1 MSEARASPAVAH
13 PRGVGHKDDVAEGHN
28 DSGHHCRASPP
39 HQQHEQSRWGY
50 SPNERLK
57 SPPSPADVGLEPPL
71 WCCVS
76 SSTPARSLTTRTPAD
91 PEGHRYSRSGSDSG
105 HGTRSPHS
113 SVSLAS
119 PTTANSHGQSSPRE
133 APLYG
138 TGGACDTGGR
148 HEAIRHSARTGSAG
162 RHEHPPAGAAQYTP
176 VYVNAS
182 LATTSPAAARARASR
197 TSQHPRRKPQSNPV
211 LTASSQAWH
220 WGAAPAVAAA
230 FQQRQQQSR
239 CRQRRAVA
247 GSREGT
253 LDRRGSRHVPAPLFS
268 NVPTTAAMGAAVAAR
283 AQRSASNSS
292 TAVSSPASKAPPQR
306 VTSMSSCAGCLPAV
320 PPGVESPVTRGS
332 SAPTE
337 FPSGSGVPAL
347 APTTE
352 LMRSLTYAEEAPM
365 SLTSGV
371 HGEGA
376 PSQRSESHIVPHTR
390 LQKLEAVTAATPPSA
405 CTAAVSSPAS
415 AGAAAPSHSRGAPH
429 HSAQPRSHAQAGGHR
444 LGPATGGTVADGAK
458 AEGEGAATGAAS
470 RPHLVA
476 TSQTEHSED
485 SRDGLLCVASFRSG
499 KESSLYSLVDSHQ
512 ASESTWPF
520 SASAAHE
527 EPVKAAAAVDG
538 TFTGMEAHTALG
550 QHCFDDACNQKAPQ
564 LLGTAPATAS
574 GDTFSWSR
582 ATGDDAVSGNY
593 MNSSAVHAD
602 MRRAEHRAGVGGDLT
617 ISSQYRRSDSEHGG
631 HDSLTMPGIPV
642 SASAG
647 QRQSTAAGG
656 SAGIGSASSA
666 SMLKRSLSEPSLIT
680 VKSSAAASG
689 GLSGYGIA
697 VSPRS
702 LAPQQHVSDP
712 SVLSIGASLAQPT
725 TTATSNSFW
734 SSSSANVNAVSNSSI
749 PGIAGA
755 ASAIGVGGGGLVSLF
770 SNSPAFLP
778 GGSFAIAASAPTT
791 RDPLAASVRQQSRSA
806 LIAELQRRRQRLQKQ
821 LALLQREATAHNIFA
836 LVRASNASQLQY
848 LLREGLCNVNDRDYN
863 GCTPLHV
870 AAGEGNQAIVRV
882 LLSFGADVV
891 AVDNNGRTP
900 LDCAAANRHSGVA
913 RYLLTLIRSKHF
925 SHGSGGGDGGFTSSG
940 GDDGPPEA
948 MCCAKPTMGES
959 SVVAGE
965 CARLTTSPLGHPLA
979 RTPVV
984 KTAGGV
990 LPLGASAS
998 GFSAMCTATF
1008 LQRSTSAQQL
1018 SASSGSSLNQSP
1030 ALLQPLSR
1038 KSQQQ
1043 RHPAS
1048 SSSAASTPSPSRPP
1062 NWKRPPANLAASYT
1076 TTDAESWSDSDVLP
1090 HAAVWGAKAA
1100 AAADTAAT
1108 DSASRASTPK
1118 VPSFPAMHKHPGPS
1132 SRALPL
1138 LSTAANKSLAG
1149 YESPASMLTPLCW
1162 HGSFPHGSSPQK
1174 RVVLSLLDSAAAAHS
1189 RGLIAAEANACA
1201 ASMEP
1206 SSACSNSSP
1215 PQPPTSAAADT
1226 SPAAAA
1232 VAGRPTSHSMLP
1244 PPSSLSQLFSS
1255 RRTQEDTAPRPGT
1268 MTVSDPDINLRSSS
1282 AGSGGR
1288 CLAWR
1293 VVSASPNLAERIKG
1307 TASEDT
1313 GQAAAASPLSRAHT
1327 TTPLI
1332 TAAGAMTGWHDGDER
1347 LADTDFEG
1355 IEDVLGR
1362 RGHLSMRRR
1371 RMLSESGNSAHGGFV
1386 SVSSDSLQS
1395 GSSPTLAAR
1404 KDTPHSRRDR
1414 SSFSETGSFSG
1425 EVPVAFSSPPARTAA
1440 SGAAVSTACTQA
1452 TLAATSGGNAQQR
1465 QMLLRPP
1472 RRPDSSPAAT
1482 DQRGTTM
1489 AAEADRYPVSTRH
1502 PLKFLAVDPNA
1513 EWGNDRGS
1521 AARPT
1526 VITPPAATTSVA
1538 IPAYSSACS
1547 GLKCQEELASSTVA
1561 SCAEPLRGA
1570 GARSSSICD
1579 MGQQSLEEHQYYY
1592 RMTTFGVRC
1601 NQRQQRGGSDFG
1613 GDPTLPPLLQPTR
1626 VTLESTGMKV
1636 AVTRPL
1642 TLSGGVGDSRSD
1654 VSPFLSSSTTAAA
1667 AAGPTVAAQTLW
1679 SNTGATA
1686 PAATTAPA
1694 LAAAAAAT
1702 ADRHSAGEQSFPLA
1716 EQHKPA
1722 DMAALHYS
1730 SYTTISD
1737 TVSIVVCMVGLPGR
1751 GKSFISKR
1759 LMRYINWKGV
1769 PCRVFNAGNYRR
1781 QLLGVETTAGADF
1794 FDPSNPKGA
1803 QLRERMAELA
1813 CEDLVSFIASHSLA
1827 VGILDATNT
1836 TRKRRAWLSDYFQQE
1851 AQRYAVPYRL
1861 LFIESVC
1868 NDDAIV
1874 TENIL
1879 RSKCDNDDFKS
1890 LKDVSAVISEF
1901 RNRIL
1906 QYEKVYETLEA
1917 EERMPYIKIVD
1928 VKRHVIL
1935 HRVPNGLGS
1944 RIAFFLLNLHPI
1956 AFPIYVALP
1965 GETVGD
1971 SRRVYGGEERLTVRG
1986 EAYAIALKR
1995 FIQDRYVPHMVILHA
2010 TNYCVLSTLAP
2021 LMEGPAEEEG
2031 ELILKAPSVANGS
2044 GASAGDSCG
2053 TSKTATPASPHPHS
2067 AGGRTRYFPRG
2078 ASAQP
2083 PSATAAATR
2092 STPAPAD
2099 AVETTASRFSMQ
2111 NASSEVARPPS
2122 LEHTLAST
2130 SASHRPASQ
2139 HYGSDDDSNTSE
2151 SSTRHS
2157 LLPSRDGRLHE
2168 QHACAPSTTTEELRA
2183 REDGDLGVASP
2194 QRCTVSGTKAAVA
2207 GEQLMQEDDSDHV
2220 DDEEGEIGDEVLCP
2234 VPGLDNINFGR
2245 FSGHTAAW
2253 VREKYPRLSAL
2264 LYDVNDGDVMSDARD
2279 EAEAPPQR
2287 QHHPCQPRESGGPA
2301 DASDAV
2307 ASARSAKA
2315 TSGASHHHIDQ
2326 RSGACPTAEW
2336 LSAPLPPPVH
2346 YATHEEAVSHLQ
2358 RAFSGA
2364 DPCLSY
2370 CTQLPNGESYR
2381 QVNVRLEPALMAAMR
2396 TQSPVFV
2403 VAPAVPAQGILSF
2416 FMDVIPELSPTIR
2429 IPRGCVV
2436 EIGVKDSITVHPLLP
2451 DSLPESMTRSP
2462 LTVLPEIQE
2471 AIREVA
2477 AASSMERRAERERL
2491 PA

>member
-13 PRGVGHKDDVAEGHN
+13 PRGVGHEDDVAEGHN
-28 DSGHHCRASPP
+28 DSGHLCRASPP
-39 HQQHEQSRWGY
+39 HQQHEQSRPGY

-76 SSTPARSLTTRTPAD
+76 SSTPAPSLTARTPAD
-91 PEGHRYSRSGSDSG
+91 PEGHRYSRSASDSG

-119 PTTANSHGQSSPRE
+119 PTTANSHGQSSSGE

-138 TGGACDTGGR
+138 TGSACGTGGR

-182 LATTSPAAARARASR
+182 LSTTSPAAARSRASR
-197 TSQHPRRKPQSNPV
+197 TSQHPCRKPQSTPV

-253 LDRRGSRHVPAPLFS
+253 LDRRGGRHVPAPLFS

-292 TAVSSPASKAPPQR
+292 TAVSSPASKAPLQR
-306 VTSMSSCAGCLPAV
+306 ATSMSSCAGCLPAV
-320 PPGVESPVTRGS
+320 PPGVESPVTPGS

-337 FPSGSGVPAL
+337 FPSGSSVPAL
-347 APTTE
+347 APATE

-365 SLTSGV
+365 SLTNGV

-376 PSQRSESHIVPHTR
+376 PSQRSESHIAPHAR
-390 LQKLEAVTAATPPSA
+390 LPKRKAVTAATPPSA

-415 AGAAAPSHSRGAPH
+415 AGAAAPSHSCGEPR
-429 HSAQPRSHAQAGGHR
+429 HSARPRSRAQAGGHR
-444 LGPATGGTVADGAK
+444 LGPATGGTAADGAK
-458 AEGEGAATGAAS
+458 AEDEGAATGAAG

-485 SRDGLLCVASFRSG
+485 SRDGLLRVASFRPG
-499 KESSLYSLVDSHQ
+499 KESSLYNLVDSHQ
-512 ASESTWPF
+512 ASESKWPF
-520 SASAAHE
+520 FASVAHE

-538 TFTGMEAHTALG
+538 TFTGTEAHTALG
-550 QHCFDDACNQKAPQ
+550 QHCFGDACNQKAPQ

-582 ATGDDAVSGNY
+582 ATGDSAVSGNY
-593 MNSSAVHAD
+593 INSRAAHAD
-602 MRRAEHRAGVGGDLT
+602 IRRAEHRAGVGGCLT
-617 ISSQYRRSDSEHGG
+617 ISSHYRRTDSEHSG
-631 HDSLTMPGIPV
+631 HGSLTMPGISV

-647 QRQSTAAGG
+647 QRKSTAAGG
-656 SAGIGSASSA
+656 RAGIGSASSA
-666 SMLKRSLSEPSLIT
+666 SMLKRSLTEPSLTT

-712 SVLSIGASLAQPT
+712 SVLSIDASLTQPT

-755 ASAIGVGGGGLVSLF
+755 ASAIGVGGGGLVSLV

-791 RDPLAASVRQQSRSA
+791 RDPLAASVTQQSRSA

-821 LALLQREATAHNIFA
+821 LALLQKEATAHNIFA

-848 LLREGLCNVNDRDYN
+848 LLREGLCNVTDRDYN

-870 AAGEGNQAIVRV
+870 AAGEGNQAVVRV

-925 SHGSGGGDGGFTSSG
+925 SHGGGGDGGFTSSG

-948 MCCAKPTMGES
+948 MCCAKPTTGES

-965 CARLTTSPLGHPLA
+965 CASLTTSPLGHPLA
-979 RTPVV
+979 KTPVV

-998 GFSAMCTATF
+998 GLSAMCTATS
-1008 LQRSTSAQQL
+1008 LQRSNSAQQL
-1018 SASSGSSLNQSP
+1018 SVSSGSSLNQSP

-1038 KSQQQ
+1038 QSQQQ
-1043 RHPAS
+1043 RHLPS

-1076 TTDAESWSDSDVLP
+1076 TTDAESWSDSDVPP
-1090 HAAVWGAKAA
+1090 HAAVWGAKATA
-1100 AAADTAAT
+1100 AAGTAAT

-1118 VPSFPAMHKHPGPS
+1118 VPSSPTMHKYPGPS

-1149 YESPASMLTPLCW
+1149 YESPASMLTPLC
-1162 HGSFPHGSSPQK
+1162 SHGSSPQK

-1206 SSACSNSSP
+1206 SSTCINSSP
-1215 PQPPTSAAADT
+1215 PQLPTSAAVDT

-1232 VAGRPTSHSMLP
+1232 VAGRPTSHPMLP

-1255 RRTQEDTAPRPGT
+1255 RRTQEDTAPRPST
-1268 MTVSDPDINLRSSS
+1268 KAVSDPDINLGNSS

-1293 VVSASPNLAERIKG
+1293 VVSGSPNLADRIKG

-1313 GQAAAASPLSRAHT
+1313 SQVAAASPPSRAHT

-1371 RMLSESGNSAHGGFV
+1371 RMLSESGNSAHGGFA

-1395 GSSPTLAAR
+1395 GSSRTLAER

-1414 SSFSETGSFSG
+1414 SNFSETGSLSG

-1440 SGAAVSTACTQA
+1440 SGAAASTACTQA
-1452 TLAATSGGNAQQR
+1452 TLAATPGGNAQQR

-1482 DQRGTTM
+1482 DQRGTTL

-1502 PLKFLAVDPNA
+1502 PLKFRAVDPNA
-1513 EWGNDRGS
+1513 EWGNDRGC

-1526 VITPPAATTSVA
+1526 VVTPPAATKSVA

-1547 GLKCQEELASSTVA
+1547 GLKCQEELTSSTVA
-1561 SCAEPLRGA
+1561 SCAGSLRGA

-1579 MGQQSLEEHQYYY
+1579 MGQQSLEEHQHYY
-1592 RMTTFGVRC
+1592 RMTTFGMRG
-1601 NQRQQRGGSDFG
+1601 NQRQPRGGSDFG

-1626 VTLESTGMKV
+1626 VTLESTGMKA
-1636 AVTRPL
+1636 AVTRP
-1642 TLSGGVGDSRSD
+1642 
-1654 VSPFLSSSTTAAA
+1654 STAAAA
-1667 AAGPTVAAQTLW
+1667 AAGPTVAAPTSS
-1679 SNTGATA
+1679 SNTVAAAAARVPTALASTTAT
-1686 PAATTAPA
+1686 PPATTAPA
-1694 LAAAAAAT
+1694 LAAAAATTPT
-1702 ADRHSAGEQSFPLA
+1702 ADRHSAGEQFFPRA

-1722 DMAALHYS
+1722 DLAALHYS

-1737 TVSIVVCMVGLPGR
+1737 AVSIIVCMVGLPGR

-1851 AQRYAVPYRL
+1851 AQRYALPYRL

-1890 LKDVSAVISEF
+1890 LNDVSAVISEF

-2031 ELILKAPSVANGS
+2031 EIILKAPSVANGP

-2053 TSKTATPASPHPHS
+2053 TSKTATPASQHPHS
-2067 AGGRTRYFPRG
+2067 AGGRTRYVPRV

-2099 AVETTASRFSMQ
+2099 AVEATDSRFSMQ

-2122 LEHTLAST
+2122 LKHTLAPA

-2151 SSTRHS
+2151 SSSRHS
-2157 LLPSRDGRLHE
+2157 LPSRDGRLHE
-2168 QHACAPSTTTEELRA
+2168 QHACAPSTITEELRA
-2183 REDGDLGVASP
+2183 REGGGLGVASP
-2194 QRCTVSGTKAAVA
+2194 QRGTVPGAKAAVA
-2207 GEQLMQEDDSDHV
+2207 GEQLMQEDDSDRV

-2307 ASARSAKA
+2307 ASAGSAKA
-2315 TSGASHHHIDQ
+2315 TTGASHHHIDQ

-2381 QVNVRLEPALMAAMR
+2381 QVNVRLEPALMAVMR

>member
-1 MSEARASPAVAH
+1 MSEARTSPAVAH
-13 PRGVGHKDDVAEGHN
+13 PRGVGHEDNVAEGHN

-39 HQQHEQSRWGY
+39 HHQHEQVRPGH
-50 SPNERLK
+50 SPDERLK

-71 WCCVS
+71 WCCAS
-76 SSTPARSLTTRTPAD
+76 SSTPARSLMARTPAD
-91 PEGHRYSRSGSDSG
+91 PEGHRCSRSGSDSG
-105 HGTRSPHS
+105 HGTRSPHN
-113 SVSLAS
+113 SVGLAS
-119 PTTANSHGQSSPRE
+119 PTTANSHGQGSSGE
-133 APLYG
+133 VPLYG
-138 TGGACDTGGR
+138 TGSAFGPGGR
-148 HEAIRHSARTGSAG
+148 HEVIRHSARTGSAG

-176 VYVNAS
+176 VYVNAI
-182 LATTSPAAARARASR
+182 LATTSPATARARASR

-239 CRQRRAVA
+239 CRQRHAVA

-253 LDRRGSRHVPAPLFS
+253 LDRRGGRHVPAPLFS

-292 TAVSSPASKAPPQR
+292 TAVSSPASKAPQQR
-306 VTSMSSCAGCLPAV
+306 VTSMSSCACCLPAV
-320 PPGVESPVTRGS
+320 PPGVESPVTPGS
-332 SAPTE
+332 SASTE

-347 APTTE
+347 APATE
-352 LMRSLTYAEEAPM
+352 LQSLTHAEEAPM

-376 PSQRSESHIVPHTR
+376 PSQRSESHIVQHTR
-390 LQKLEAVTAATPPSA
+390 LPQPEAVTAATPPSA

-415 AGAAAPSHSRGAPH
+415 VGAAAPSHSRGAPH
-429 HSAQPRSHAQAGGHR
+429 HSARPRSHAQAGGHR
-444 LGPATGGTVADGAK
+444 LGPAAGGSVADGAK
-458 AEGEGAATGAAS
+458 AEDEGAATGAAG
-470 RPHLVA
+470 RPYLVA
-476 TSQTEHSED
+476 TSQREPRED

-499 KESSLYSLVDSHQ
+499 KESGLYSLVDSHQ

-527 EPVKAAAAVDG
+527 DPVKAAAAVGG
-538 TFTGMEAHTALG
+538 TFTGTEAHTTLR

-574 GDTFSWSR
+574 GGTFSWSR
-582 ATGDDAVSGNY
+582 ATGDNAVSD
-593 MNSSAVHAD
+593 SCVDSRAAHAD
-602 MRRAEHRAGVGGDLT
+602 IRRAEHRAGVGGGLT
-617 ISSQYRRSDSEHGG
+617 ISSHYWRTDSEHSG
-631 HDSLTMPGIPV
+631 HGSLTMPGILV

-666 SMLKRSLSEPSLIT
+666 SMLKRSLTEPPST
-680 VKSSAAASG
+680 TAKSSAAASG

-712 SVLSIGASLAQPT
+712 SVLSIGASLTQPT
-725 TTATSNSFW
+725 TTATSNSFRG
-734 SSSSANVNAVSNSSI
+734 SSSANANTVSNSSI
-749 PGIAGA
+749 PGISGA
-755 ASAIGVGGGGLVSLF
+755 ASAIGVGGGGLVSLVN
-770 SNSPAFLP
+770 NSPVFLP

-791 RDPLAASVRQQSRSA
+791 RDPLAVSVTQQSRSA

-870 AAGEGNQAIVRV
+870 AAGEGNQAVVRV

-913 RYLLTLIRSKHF
+913 RYLLTLICSKHF
-925 SHGSGGGDGGFTSSG
+925 SHGGGDGGFTSSG

-948 MCCAKPTMGES
+948 MCCAKLTTGES

-965 CARLTTSPLGHPLA
+965 CASLTTSLLGHPLA
-979 RTPVV
+979 RTLVA
-984 KTAGGV
+984 KTAEGV

-998 GFSAMCTATF
+998 GLSAMGTATS
-1008 LQRSTSAQQL
+1008 LQRSNSAQQL
-1018 SASSGSSLNQSP
+1018 SVSSGSSLNQSP

-1038 KSQQQ
+1038 QSQQQ
-1043 RHPAS
+1043 RHLAS
-1048 SSSAASTPSPSRPP
+1048 SSSAASTPSPFRPP
-1062 NWKRPPANLAASYT
+1062 NWKRLPANLAASYT
-1076 TTDAESWSDSDVLP
+1076 TTNAESWSDSDVPP

-1100 AAADTAAT
+1100 TAVGTAAT
-1108 DSASRASTPK
+1108 DSASHASTPK
-1118 VPSFPAMHKHPGPS
+1118 VPSSQAMHQHPGPS

-1149 YESPASMLTPLCW
+1149 FESPASMLTPLCW
-1162 HGSFPHGSSPQK
+1162 HGSSPQK
-1174 RVVLSLLDSAAAAHS
+1174 RVVLSSLDSAAAAHS
-1189 RGLIAAEANACA
+1189 RGLIAAEANVCA
-1201 ASMEP
+1201 ASMAP

-1215 PQPPTSAAADT
+1215 LQPPTSAAADT

-1232 VAGRPTSHSMLP
+1232 VAGRPTSYPTLP
-1244 PPSSLSQLFSS
+1244 PPSSLSQLFIS
-1255 RRTQEDTAPRPGT
+1255 RRTQEDTA
-1268 MTVSDPDINLRSSS
+1268 
-1282 AGSGGR
+1282 
-1288 CLAWR
+1288 
-1293 VVSASPNLAERIKG
+1293 SPNLADRIKG

-1313 GQAAAASPLSRAHT
+1313 SQAAAAPPPSRAHT
-1327 TTPLI
+1327 TTPLM
-1332 TAAGAMTGWHDGDER
+1332 TAAGAMTGWHDSDEQ
-1347 LADTDFEG
+1347 LVDPDFEG

-1362 RGHLSMRRR
+1362 RGHLSMRRW
-1371 RMLSESGNSAHGGFV
+1371 RMLSESGNSAHGGFA
-1386 SVSSDSLQS
+1386 SMSSDSLQS
-1395 GSSPTLAAR
+1395 GSSLTLAAR
-1404 KDTPHSRRDR
+1404 KDAPHSLRDR
-1414 SSFSETGSFSG
+1414 SNFSETGSFSG

-1440 SGAAVSTACTQA
+1440 SGAAASTACTQA
-1452 TLAATSGGNAQQR
+1452 TLAATSGGNVQQR

-1489 AAEADRYPVSTRH
+1489 AAEVDRYPVSTRH

-1521 AARPT
+1521 AARST

-1547 GLKCQEELASSTVA
+1547 GLKCQEELTSSTVA
-1561 SCAEPLRGA
+1561 PCAELLRGV

-1592 RMTTFGVRC
+1592 RMTTFGVRG
-1601 NQRQQRGGSDFG
+1601 NQRQTRDGSGFG
-1613 GDPTLPPLLQPTR
+1613 GDPMVPLLLQPTR
-1626 VTLESTGMKV
+1626 VTLESTGMK
-1636 AVTRPL
+1636 AAATRP
-1642 TLSGGVGDSRSD
+1642 S
-1654 VSPFLSSSTTAAA
+1654 TAAA
-1667 AAGPTVAAQTLW
+1667 AAGGPTVAAPTPS

-1686 PAATTAPA
+1686 AARVPTALASTTATPAAITAPA
-1694 LAAAAAAT
+1694 LAVAPATMPT
-1702 ADRHSAGEQSFPLA
+1702 ADRHSAGEQFFPRA

-1722 DMAALHYS
+1722 DLAALHYS

-1737 TVSIVVCMVGLPGR
+1737 AVSIVVCMVGLPGR

-1794 FDPSNPKGA
+1794 FDPSNPEGA

-1906 QYEKVYETLEA
+1906 QYEKVYETLVA

-2021 LMEGPAEEEG
+2021 LMEGSAEEEG
-2031 ELILKAPSVANGS
+2031 ESILKAPSVSNNS
-2044 GASAGDSCG
+2044 SASAGDPCV
-2053 TSKTATPASPHPHS
+2053 TSKTTTPASPHPHS
-2067 AGGRTRYFPRG
+2067 AGGRTLYFPRG
-2078 ASAQP
+2078 ASAQS

-2099 AVETTASRFSMQ
+2099 AVEATASSFSMQ

-2122 LEHTLAST
+2122 LEHAPARAS
-2130 SASHRPASQ
+2130 ARHRPASQ
-2139 HYGSDDDSNTSE
+2139 HHGSDDDSNTSE
-2151 SSTRHS
+2151 SSSQHS
-2157 LLPSRDGRLHE
+2157 LLPSRDGQLHE

-2183 REDGDLGVASP
+2183 REGGGLGVASP
-2194 QRCTVSGTKAAVA
+2194 QRGTVPGAKAAVA
-2207 GEQLMQEDDSDHV
+2207 EEQLMQEDDSDHV
-2220 DDEEGEIGDEVLCP
+2220 DDEEAEIGDEVLCP

-2264 LYDVNDGDVMSDARD
+2264 LYDVNDGDMMSDARD

-2287 QHHPCQPRESGGPA
+2287 QHHPCQPRESGSPA

-2307 ASARSAKA
+2307 ASAGSAKA
-2315 TSGASHHHIDQ
+2315 TSSASHHHIDQ
-2326 RSGACPTAEW
+2326 RSGVCPTAEW

-2364 DPCLSY
+2364 DPRLSY

-2381 QVNVRLEPALMAAMR
+2381 QVNVRLEPALMAVMR

>member
-1 MSEARASPAVAH
+1 MPRKHRCRSPAECTARVH
-13 PRGVGHKDDVAEGHN
+13 RRGGVN
-28 DSGHHCRASPP
+28 RTS
-39 HQQHEQSRWGY
+39 SRI
-50 SPNERLK
+50 
-57 SPPSPADVGLEPPL
+57 
-71 WCCVS
+71 
-76 SSTPARSLTTRTPAD
+76 
-91 PEGHRYSRSGSDSG
+91 
-105 HGTRSPHS
+105 HGCRSPKRSRQRHRPQ
-113 SVSLAS
+113 LAQLQYHHQRRRVPRPL
-119 PTTANSHGQSSPRE
+119 PT
-133 APLYG
+133 
-138 TGGACDTGGR
+138 
-148 HEAIRHSARTGSAG
+148 
-162 RHEHPPAGAAQYTP
+162 
-176 VYVNAS
+176 
-182 LATTSPAAARARASR
+182 LAVHHITLPDPGLT
-197 TSQHPRRKPQSNPV
+197 PRR
-211 LTASSQAWH
+211 
-220 WGAAPAVAAA
+220 
-230 FQQRQQQSR
+230 
-239 CRQRRAVA
+239 
-247 GSREGT
+247 
-253 LDRRGSRHVPAPLFS
+253 
-268 NVPTTAAMGAAVAAR
+268 
-283 AQRSASNSS
+283 
-292 TAVSSPASKAPPQR
+292 
-306 VTSMSSCAGCLPAV
+306 
-320 PPGVESPVTRGS
+320 
-332 SAPTE
+332 
-337 FPSGSGVPAL
+337 
-347 APTTE
+347 
-352 LMRSLTYAEEAPM
+352 
-365 SLTSGV
+365 
-371 HGEGA
+371 
-376 PSQRSESHIVPHTR
+376 
-390 LQKLEAVTAATPPSA
+390 
-405 CTAAVSSPAS
+405 
-415 AGAAAPSHSRGAPH
+415 
-429 HSAQPRSHAQAGGHR
+429 GGHR

-458 AEGEGAATGAAS
+458 AEDEGAATGAAGQ
-470 RPHLVA
+470 PHLVA

-485 SRDGLLCVASFRSG
+485 SRDGLLCVGSFGYG
-499 KESSLYSLVDSHQ
+499 KESSLYSLVDSRQ
-512 ASESTWPF
+512 TSESTWPF

-527 EPVKAAAAVDG
+527 DPVKAAAAVDG
-538 TFTGMEAHTALG
+538 TFTGTEAHTALG
-550 QHCFDDACNQKAPQ
+550 QHCFDVARNQKAPQ
-564 LLGTAPATAS
+564 RLGTAPATAS
-574 GDTFSWSR
+574 GDTFLWSR
-582 ATGDDAVSGNY
+582 ATGDNAVSGNPN
-593 MNSSAVHAD
+593 NSRAAHAD
-602 MRRAEHRAGVGGDLT
+602 IRRAVHRAGVGGDLT
-617 ISSQYRRSDSEHGG
+617 ISSHYRRTDSEHSG
-631 HDSLTMPGIPV
+631 HGSLIMPEIPV
-642 SASAG
+642 SASAE

-666 SMLKRSLSEPSLIT
+666 SMLKRSLTEPSLIT
-680 VKSSAAASG
+680 VKNSAAASG

-702 LAPQQHVSDP
+702 LAPQQHVSDS
-712 SVLSIGASLAQPT
+712 SVLSIGASLTQPT
-725 TTATSNSFW
+725 TTAASNSFW
-734 SSSSANVNAVSNSSI
+734 SSSSANVNSVSNSSI

-755 ASAIGVGGGGLVSLF
+755 ASAIGVGGGDLVSLV

-791 RDPLAASVRQQSRSA
+791 RDPLAASVTQQSRSA

-870 AAGEGNQAIVRV
+870 AAGEGNQAVVRV

-925 SHGSGGGDGGFTSSG
+925 SHGGGGDGGFTSSG

-948 MCCAKPTMGES
+948 MCCAKPTTGES

-965 CARLTTSPLGHPLA
+965 CASLTTSPLGHPLVK
-979 RTPVV
+979 TPVV

-990 LPLGASAS
+990 LPFGASAS
-998 GFSAMCTATF
+998 GLSAMCTATT

-1038 KSQQQ
+1038 QSQQQ

-1062 NWKRPPANLAASYT
+1062 NWKRPPANLTASYT
-1076 TTDAESWSDSDVLP
+1076 TTDAESWSDSDVPP

-1100 AAADTAAT
+1100 AAAGTAAT

-1118 VPSFPAMHKHPGPS
+1118 VPSSPAMHKHPGPS
-1132 SRALPL
+1132 SRASPL

-1189 RGLIAAEANACA
+1189 CGLIAAEANACA

-1215 PQPPTSAAADT
+1215 PQLPTSAAADT

-1232 VAGRPTSHSMLP
+1232 VAGR
-1244 PPSSLSQLFSS
+1244 PSSLSQLFSS
-1255 RRTQEDTAPRPGT
+1255 RRTQEDTAPRPST
-1268 MTVSDPDINLRSSS
+1268 MDVSDLDINLGSSS

-1288 CLAWR
+1288 CLEWR
-1293 VVSASPNLAERIKG
+1293 VVSASPNLADRIKEN
-1307 TASEDT
+1307 ANEDT
-1313 GQAAAASPLSRAHT
+1313 SQAVAASPPSRAHT

-1332 TAAGAMTGWHDGDER
+1332 PAAGVMTGWHDGDER

-1371 RMLSESGNSAHGGFV
+1371 RMLSESGNSPHGGFA

-1395 GSSPTLAAR
+1395 GRSRTLATR
-1404 KDTPHSRRDR
+1404 KDTPHRRRDR
-1414 SSFSETGSFSG
+1414 SNFSETESSFD
-1425 EVPVAFSSPPARTAA
+1425 EVPIAFSSPPERMAA
-1440 SGAAVSTACTQA
+1440 SGAAASTVCTQA

-1482 DQRGTTM
+1482 DQRVNTM
-1489 AAEADRYPVSTRH
+1489 APEMDRYPVSTRH
-1502 PLKFLAVDPNA
+1502 PLKFIAVDPNV

-1521 AARPT
+1521 AARPA

-1538 IPAYSSACS
+1538 IPAYSSVCS
-1547 GLKCQEELASSTVA
+1547 GLKCQEALTSSTVA
-1561 SCAEPLRGA
+1561 SCAESLRGA

-1592 RMTTFGVRC
+1592 RMTTFGVRG
-1601 NQRQQRGGSDFG
+1601 NQRQPRGGSDFG

-1626 VTLESTGMKV
+1626 VTLESTGMKA
-1636 AVTRPL
+1636 AVRRPL
-1642 TLSGGVGDSRSD
+1642 TLSGGVGGSRSD
-1654 VSPFLSSSTTAAA
+1654 VSSFISSSTAAAA
-1667 AAGPTVAAQTLW
+1667 AAGPTVAAPTLS
-1679 SNTGATA
+1679 SNIGVTAAAPVPTALASTTAT

-1694 LAAAAAAT
+1694 LAAAAAPVTTPT
-1702 ADRHSAGEQSFPLA
+1702 ADRHSAEEQSFLQA
-1716 EQHKPA
+1716 KQHKPVDLA
-1722 DMAALHYS
+1722 TLHYS

-1901 RNRIL
+1901 RSRIL

-2010 TNYCVLSTLAP
+2010 TNYCVLRTLAP

-2031 ELILKAPSVANGS
+2031 ELILKAPSVANGP

-2053 TSKTATPASPHPHS
+2053 TSKTGTPASPHPHS
-2067 AGGRTRYFPRG
+2067 AGRRTCYFPRG

-2099 AVETTASRFSMQ
+2099 AVEATASRFSMQ

-2122 LEHTLAST
+2122 LEHTLAPA

-2139 HYGSDDDSNTSE
+2139 HYGSDNDSNTSE

-2157 LLPSRDGRLHE
+2157 LPSRDGRLHE

-2183 REDGDLGVASP
+2183 REGGDLGVASP
-2194 QRCTVSGTKAAVA
+2194 QRGTVPGAKAAVA

-2234 VPGLDNINFGR
+2234 VPGLDNINFGH

-2287 QHHPCQPRESGGPA
+2287 QHHPCQPRESGDPA

-2307 ASARSAKA
+2307 ASAGSAKA
-2315 TSGASHHHIDQ
+2315 TTGASHHHIDQ

-2381 QVNVRLEPALMAAMR
+2381 QVNVRLEPALMAVMR

-2491 PA
+2491 PV